1 MVGTYSL
8 RERLAV
14 GGMSEV
20 FLASDPLGREVVVKL
35 LSEKLSTDPTF
46 KELLRDE
53 AALGASAAHPNVVRV
68 LDTGGDIDPW
78 IALERVDGVDLWR
91 LQRALQQTQRRM
103 EAPLACHV
111 VREVLLG
118 LAHVHAPRERGGA
131 GVVHR
136 DVSPSNVLLSLD
148 GEVKLGDFG
157 VALGLRMG
165 STGGTS
171 GTIPPGAASRVL
183 RGKVGYMAPEQL
195 LGLGT
200 DGRADLYA
208 AGIVLAEVLTGRT
221 LFAPGSDLGNALAL
235 RDVQVELL
243 VETLSDHPT
252 SLVSVVQR
260 ALARSAA
267 ERFQTAGEF
276 HAALAPHAARAEDA
290 RPLLAALVGWARSV
304 GRMLVGETSTG
315 TDAEAPGA
323 RSSVPPNAMYESPPD
338 PERTREVPVVS
349 YELVTASGDPRG
361 RFHYAR
367 LMEFAIQGALNAD
380 DVLISPEGERRR
392 ADQMPELAPH
402 ILERTATTNEGATAR
417 ADWVDALPSC
427 TYLHALA
434 RLVLA
439 EESGVLVAEAEPAR
453 REVFLLRGRPT
464 HLASNLASDTLGDYL
479 IQAGTLTRGE
489 LEMALAVLPRFDGS
503 LPRALL
509 HLGLLDAD
517 DLASRVDRLARER
530 FFDLFR
536 WRRGTL
542 RFFRGVTPAPTAIA
556 LTLDTSDA
564 LCQGA
569 TLLDDPITRF
579 EELMDRK
586 LLPQSPLKG
595 IQRTGSGPLGPEVLR
610 HADGRNSVR
619 AVVQA
624 VCTERRAQSRDVL
637 RELYF
642 LTEIGAL
649 SVRS

>member
-20 FLASDPLGREVVVKL
+20 FLASDPLGREVVIKL
-35 LSEKLSTDPTF
+35 LSERLSTDPTF

-171 GTIPPGAASRVL
+171 GTMPPGAASRVL

-221 LFAPGSDLGNALAL
+221 LFAPGSDMGNALAL

-252 SLVSVVQR
+252 SLVAVVQR
-260 ALARSAA
+260 ALARSSA

-304 GRMLVGETSTG
+304 GRMLAGETG

-323 RSSVPPNAMYESPPD
+323 RSSVPPSAMYESPPD
-338 PERTREVPVVS
+338 PERTREVPVVT

-464 HLASNLASDTLGDYL
+464 HLSSNLASDTLGDYL

-564 LCQGA
+564 LRQGA
-569 TLLDDPITRF
+569 TLLDDPVARF

-586 LLPQSPLKG
+586 LLAQSPLKG

-624 VCTERRAQSRDVL
+624 VCAERRAQARDVL

-649 SVRS
+649 AVRS

>member
-1 MVGTYSL
+1 MVGSYSL

-35 LSEKLSTDPTF
+35 LSERLSTDPTF

-195 LGLGT
+195 LGLGI

-221 LFAPGSDLGNALAL
+221 LFSPGSDMGNALAL

-252 SLVSVVQR
+252 SLVAVVQR
-260 ALARSAA
+260 ALARSPA

-276 HAALAPHAARAEDA
+276 HAALAPHAARSEDA
-290 RPLLAALVGWARSV
+290 SPLLAALVGWARSV
-304 GRMLVGETSTG
+304 GRMLVGETG

-323 RSSVPPNAMYESPPD
+323 RSSVPPSALYESPPD
-338 PERTREVPVVS
+338 PERTREVPVIT

-417 ADWVDALPSC
+417 ADWVDTLPTC

-464 HLASNLASDTLGDYL
+464 HLSSNLASDTLGDYL

-542 RFFRGVTPAPTAIA
+542 RFFRGVTPAPAAIA
-556 LTLDTSDA
+556 LTLDTSDV
-564 LCQGA
+564 LRQGA
-569 TLLDDPITRF
+569 TLLDDPVARF
-579 EELMDRK
+579 EDLMDRK
-586 LLPQSPLKG
+586 LLAQSPLKG

-624 VCTERRAQSRDVL
+624 VCTERRAQARDVL

-649 SVRS
+649 TVRS

>member
-35 LSEKLSTDPTF
+35 LSERLSTDPTF

-136 DVSPSNVLLSLD
+136 DISPSNVLLSLD

-195 LGLGT
+195 LGLGV

-221 LFAPGSDLGNALAL
+221 LFAPGSDMGNALAL

-243 VETLSDHPT
+243 VETLADHPT
-252 SLVSVVQR
+252 SLVAVVQR

-276 HAALAPHAARAEDA
+276 HAALAPHAARADDA

-304 GRMLVGETSTG
+304 GRMLVGETG

-323 RSSVPPNAMYESPPD
+323 RASVPPSALYESPPD
-338 PERTREVPVVS
+338 PERTREVPVVT

-367 LMEFAIQGALNAD
+367 LIEFAIQGALNAD

-417 ADWVDALPSC
+417 ADWVDALPGC
-427 TYLHALA
+427 TFLYALA
-434 RLVLA
+434 RLVLGD
-439 EESGVLVAEAEPAR
+439 ESGVLVAEAEPAR

-517 DLASRVDRLARER
+517 DLATRVDRLARER

-542 RFFRGVTPAPTAIA
+542 RFFRGVTPPPTAIA
-556 LTLDTSDA
+556 LTLDTSEA
-564 LCQGA
+564 LRQGA
-569 TLLDDPITRF
+569 TLLDDPVARF
-579 EELMDRK
+579 DELMDRK
-586 LLPQSPLKG
+586 LLPQSPLRG
-595 IQRTGSGPLGPEVLR
+595 IQRTGGGPLGPEVLR

-619 AVVQA
+619 TVVQT
-624 VCTERRAQSRDVL
+624 VCAERRVQARDVL

-649 SVRS
+649 AVRS